1 VLLNL
6 YGALLLIV
14 VSDANVV
21 GCLQA
26 LRTCYRRLPRA
37 GENMETWRE
46 TAVAYCWWQITQGG
60 REREKRSLVVAAL
73 GCWRT
78 QSREEGG
85 VVSPCSEIDCWLL
98 GDVAPQPEV
107 GIVVL
112 VVVITE

>member
-26 LRTCYRRLPRA
+26 LRTCYRRLSRA

-60 REREKRSLVVAAL
+60 REREKRSPVVAAL

-78 QSREEGG
+78 QSRKEG
-85 VVSPCSEIDCWLL
+85 VVSPWSEIDCWLL
-98 GDVAPQPEV
+98 GDVAPQQEV

-112 VVVITE
+112 TAVITK